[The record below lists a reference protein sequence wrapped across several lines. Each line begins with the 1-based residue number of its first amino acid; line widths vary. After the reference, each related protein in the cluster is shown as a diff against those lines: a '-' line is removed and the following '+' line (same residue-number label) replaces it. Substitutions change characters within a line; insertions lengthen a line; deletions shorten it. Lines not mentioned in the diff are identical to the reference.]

1 MILDSFLNHKTK
13 TVGLAGI
20 ILATSS
26 IISRFLGVIRD
37 LLLAQ
42 KFGAGSELDIYFAA
56 FKIPDF
62 VYNVL
67 ILGGVLVAF
76 LPLFSEYFTKDE
88 KEAWKFSSN
97 CLNIFLF
104 LLVSLSLIL
113 FFFTPFLM
121 KLIAPGFNADQMQK
135 TVTLTRIMFLSP
147 IFFGLSSIF
156 SGILQYFNRFLVY
169 SLCPILYNLGIIF
182 GIIFLTP
189 KFGILGVGFGVI
201 LGAFLHFA
209 IQIPSV
215 IRCGFNYK
223 FVLDFKDTKIKRV
236 FSLMI
241 PRSFGVSVQQINLI
255 VINAIASTLS
265 AGSISIF
272 TFANNVQYFPIGIVG
287 ASLATA
293 VFPTL
298 SKSWAEKKKEEF
310 IKSFSS
316 VFRQIMYFI
325 FPISF
330 LIFILRS
337 QIIEI
342 LLQRGEFSGLAA
354 SLTSASLALFCF
366 GIFASSLLPLFFRAF
381 FSLKDTK
388 TPTIIAIVSMGVSI
402 ALSFFLTQSLVVLP
416 KTGMMGGLE
425 MFLRQVFSLKTEDI
439 SVLGLPLAV
448 SIGAI
453 FQFTL
458 LFIFLKKR
466 IGDFDL
472 ERIKTSFLKILIA
485 VTLMGASIY
494 LALPFLETILNSNSF
509 KALWQIIIVSILGA
523 LVYFITTLLLGLSE
537 AKTIISF
544 FKKEAEN

>member
-104 LLVSLSLIL
+104 LLVLLSLVL

-121 KLIAPGFNADQMQK
+121 KLIAPGFNAEQMQK

-147 IFFGLSSIF
+147 ILFGLSSIF

-182 GIIFLTP
+182 GIIFLAP
-189 KFGILGVGFGVI
+189 QFGVLGVGFGVI

-223 FVLDFKDTKIKRV
+223 FILDFKDTKIKKV

-342 LLQRGEFSGLAA
+342 LLQRGEFSSLAA

-366 GIFASSLLPLFFRAF
+366 GIFASSLLNIDARYSSA
-381 FSLKDTK
+381 
-388 TPTIIAIVSMGVSI
+388 IAIPTVFAKPCPNGPVVVSTPGVKPYS
-402 ALSFFLTQSLVVLP
+402 
-416 KTGMMGGLE
+416 G
-425 MFLRQVFSLKTEDI
+425 
-439 SVLGLPLAV
+439 
-448 SIGAI
+448 
-453 FQFTL
+453 
-458 LFIFLKKR
+458 
-466 IGDFDL
+466 
-472 ERIKTSFLKILIA
+472 
-485 VTLMGASIY
+485 
-494 LALPFLETILNSNSF
+494 
-509 KALWQIIIVSILGA
+509 
-523 LVYFITTLLLGLSE
+523 
-537 AKTIISF
+537 
-544 FKKEAEN
+544 

>member
-104 LLVSLSLIL
+104 LLVLLSLVL

-121 KLIAPGFNADQMQK
+121 KLIAPGFNAEQMQK

-147 IFFGLSSIF
+147 ILFGLSSIF

-182 GIIFLTP
+182 GIIFLAP
-189 KFGILGVGFGVI
+189 QFGVLGVGFGVI

-223 FVLDFKDTKIKRV
+223 FILDFKDTKIKKV

-342 LLQRGEFSGLAA
+342 LLQRGEFSSLAA

-388 TPTIIAIVSMGVSI
+388 TPTIIAIVSMSVSI
-402 ALSFFLTQSLVVLP
+402 ALSFFLTQALVILP

-472 ERIKTSFLKILIA
+472 ERIKTSFSKILIA
-485 VTLMGASIY
+485 VALMGTSIY
-494 LALPFLETILNSNSF
+494 LTLPFLETILNSNSF
-509 KALWQIIIVSILGA
+509 KALWQITIVGILGT
-523 LVYFITTLLLGLSE
+523 LVYFIATLLLGLSE

>member
-1 MILDSFLNHKTK
+1 MLFDSFLNHKTK

-42 KFGAGSELDIYFAA
+42 RFGAGSELDIYFAA

-76 LPLFSEYFTKDE
+76 LPLFSEYFAKDK

-97 CLNIFLF
+97 CLNIFFF
-104 LLVSLSLIL
+104 LLVLLSLIL
-113 FFFTPFLM
+113 FLFTPPLM
-121 KLIAPGFNADQMQK
+121 KLIAPGFNAEQMQK

-147 IFFGLSSIF
+147 ILFGLSSIF
-156 SGILQYFNRFLVY
+156 SGILQYFNQFLVY

-182 GIIFLTP
+182 GIVFLVP
-189 KFGILGVGFGVI
+189 QFGILGVGFGVI
-201 LGAFLHFA
+201 LGAFFHFA

-215 IRCGFNYK
+215 LRCGFNYR
-223 FVLDFKDTKIKRV
+223 FILNFRDAKIKRV
-236 FSLMI
+236 FRLMI

-255 VINAIASTLS
+255 IINAIASTLS

-298 SKSWAEKKKEEF
+298 SKSWAENKKAEF
-310 IKSFSS
+310 IDSFSS

-330 LIFILRS
+330 LIFMLRS
-337 QIIEI
+337 QIVEI
-342 LLQRGEFSGLAA
+342 LLQRGEFSDLAA

-388 TPTIIAIVSMGVSI
+388 TPTIIAVISMGVSI
-402 ALSFFLTQSLVVLP
+402 ALSFFLTQALVVSS
-416 KTGMMGGLE
+416 KASTMGWLGG
-425 MFLRQVFSLKTEDI
+425 FLRQILSLETEDI

-453 FQFTL
+453 FQFIL
-458 LFIFLKKR
+458 LFVFLKRK

-472 ERIKTSFLKILIA
+472 ERIKTSFLKILVAII
-485 VTLMGASIY
+485 LMGVGIY
-494 LALPFLETILNSNSF
+494 FVLPFLETILGSNSF
-509 KALWQIIIVSILGA
+509 KALWQIMIIGVLGT
-523 LVYFITTLLLGLSE
+523 LIYFITTLLLGLSE
-537 AKTIISF
+537 AKTILSF
-544 FKKEAEN
+544 FKKRVEN

>member
-76 LPLFSEYFTKDE
+76 LPLFSEYFAKDE

-104 LLVSLSLIL
+104 LLVLLSLVL
-113 FFFTPFLM
+113 FLFTPFLM
-121 KLIAPGFNADQMQK
+121 KLIAPGFNAAQMQK
-135 TVTLTRIMFLSP
+135 TITLTRIMFLSP

-182 GIIFLTP
+182 GIIFLAP

-215 IRCGFNYK
+215 IKCGFNYK

-293 VFPTL
+293 VFPSL

-310 IKSFSS
+310 VDSFSS
-316 VFRQIMYFI
+316 AFRQIMYFI

-337 QIIEI
+337 QIVEI
-342 LLQRGEFSGLAA
+342 LLQRGEFSDLAA

-388 TPTIIAIVSMGVSI
+388 TPTIIAIISMGVSI
-402 ALSFFLTQSLVVLP
+402 ALSFFLTQALVVLP
-416 KTGMMGGLE
+416 KTSMIGWLGV
-425 MFLRQVFSLKTEDI
+425 FLRQILSLKAENI

-448 SIGAI
+448 SVGAI
-453 FQFTL
+453 FQFVL
-458 LFIFLKKR
+458 LFIFLRKR
-466 IGDFDL
+466 LGGFDL

-485 VTLMGASIY
+485 ITLMGGSIY
-494 LALPFLETILNSNSF
+494 LVSPFLETIFDSNNF
-509 KALWQIIIVSILGA
+509 KALWQTTIVGILGT
-523 LVYFITTLLLGLSE
+523 LIYFIATLLLGLPE

-544 FKKEAEN
+544 FKKGAGN

>member
-26 IISRFLGVIRD
+26 LISRFLGVIRD

-88 KEAWKFSSN
+88 KEAWKFTSN

-104 LLVSLSLIL
+104 LLVLLSLVL

-121 KLIAPGFNADQMQK
+121 KLIAPGFNAEQMQK

-182 GIIFLTP
+182 GIMFLAP
-189 KFGILGVGFGVI
+189 QFGILGVGFGVI

-215 IRCGFNYK
+215 IKCGFNYK
-223 FVLDFKDTKIKRV
+223 FILDFKDTKIKKV
-236 FSLMI
+236 FSLML

-293 VFPTL
+293 VFPSL

-342 LLQRGEFSGLAA
+342 LLQRGEFSSLAT

-402 ALSFFLTQSLVVLP
+402 ALSFFLTQTLVVLP
-416 KTGMMGGLE
+416 KTGMMGWLE

-448 SIGAI
+448 SLGAI

-485 VTLMGASIY
+485 IALMGVSIY
-494 LALPFLETILNSNSF
+494 LILPFLETTFNSNNF
-509 KALWQIIIVSILGA
+509 KALWQITIIGILGT
-523 LVYFITTLLLGLSE
+523 LIYFVSTLLLGLSE

-544 FKKEAEN
+544 FKKESEN

>member
-104 LLVSLSLIL
+104 LLVLLSLVL

-121 KLIAPGFNADQMQK
+121 KLIAPGFNAEQMQK

-147 IFFGLSSIF
+147 ILFGLSSIF

-182 GIIFLTP
+182 GIIFLAP
-189 KFGILGVGFGVI
+189 QFGVLGVGFGVI

-223 FVLDFKDTKIKRV
+223 FILDFKDTKIKKV
-236 FSLMI
+236 FSLMV

-298 SKSWAEKKKEEF
+298 SKSWAEKKKEDF

-342 LLQRGEFSGLAA
+342 LLQRGEFSSLAA

-388 TPTIIAIVSMGVSI
+388 TPTIIAIVSMSVSI
-402 ALSFFLTQSLVVLP
+402 ALSFFLTQALVILP

-472 ERIKTSFLKILIA
+472 ERIKTSFSKILIA
-485 VTLMGASIY
+485 VALMGTSIY
-494 LALPFLETILNSNSF
+494 LTLPFLETILNSNSF
-509 KALWQIIIVSILGA
+509 KALWQITIVGILGT
-523 LVYFITTLLLGLSE
+523 LVYFIATLLLGLSE